1 MQFKKNFRGKPVI
14 DQMPHAMFYNA
25 VVRLRNRKQQTKIM
39 EANMSEEVV
48 VNGPSIKNTCWKCA
62 NSLHWM
68 LRNQINCAKYSQ
80 KPHSVYFEG
89 KECPYFDKVDRLDGQ
104 PDDVE

>member
-1 MQFKKNFRGKPVI
+1 MI
-14 DQMPHAMFYNA
+14 DQTPHVMIYNA
-25 VVRLRNRKQQTKIM
+25 VVRLRTEQKTSKIM
-39 EANMSEEVV
+39 EVIMSEEEVV
-48 VNGPSIKNTCWKCA
+48 VTGPSIKNTCWKCA

-68 LRNQINCAKYSQ
+68 LRNQTHCAKYSQ